1 MHKAPDRSAFGFLLG
16 REALDRREPDES
28 PADVSAPISSRIW
41 RRRATNSAAAARPRL
56 RPNALGKQR
65 DHLGVQGVGLGEATE
80 RPGAIPDLTRVD
92 DRERQLGA
100 AQRRGDGDLEAA
112 DLESRRMI

>member
-1 MHKAPDRSAFGFLLG
+1 MVFSWGEKRSTAASRMNLQPMSRHRSAQGSDAG
-16 REALDRREPDES
+16 
-28 PADVSAPISSRIW
+28 
-41 RRRATNSAAAARPRL
+41 ARPTRQPLRGRAL
-56 RPNALGKQR
+56 RPNAFGKQR